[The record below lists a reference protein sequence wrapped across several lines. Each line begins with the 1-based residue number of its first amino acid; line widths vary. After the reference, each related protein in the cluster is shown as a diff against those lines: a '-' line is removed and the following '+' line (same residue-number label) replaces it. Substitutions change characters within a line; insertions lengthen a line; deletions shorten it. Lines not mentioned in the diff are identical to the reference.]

1 MARRGAGLSIMTI
14 KEEVKTALWR
24 GDKDV
29 RWGQTLRG
37 FVRTFGALPPSEVYE
52 LHPIKDDLVD
62 LLIVRRASWE
72 GAYDGEAVE
81 ICRTFILTE
90 FGPVCLG
97 GSRNDHLRDLKDGIA
112 FARKYPQ
119 CRLSKWREVARL
131 RALVA
136 ELLSPKAP
144 DDDLTWA
151 CWHGLRGAD
160 FVPHVADLTRDVEWP
175 E

>member
-1 MARRGAGLSIMTI
+1 MKI
-14 KEEVKTALWR
+14 EEGKTTVLG
-24 GDKDV
+24 GDIHV
-29 RWGQTLRG
+29 RWGDALRG
-37 FVRTFGALPPSEVYE
+37 FVRRVGALPPSEVYE
-52 LHPIKDDLVD
+52 LQPICDDLVD
-62 LLIVRRASWE
+62 LLVQRRASWE
-72 GAYDGEAVE
+72 GAYEGEALE

-136 ELLSPKAP
+136 ELLSAKEP

-151 CWHGLRGAD
+151 CWHGLRGAN
-160 FVPHVADLTRDVEWP
+160 FVPHVSELTREVVWS
-175 E
+175 